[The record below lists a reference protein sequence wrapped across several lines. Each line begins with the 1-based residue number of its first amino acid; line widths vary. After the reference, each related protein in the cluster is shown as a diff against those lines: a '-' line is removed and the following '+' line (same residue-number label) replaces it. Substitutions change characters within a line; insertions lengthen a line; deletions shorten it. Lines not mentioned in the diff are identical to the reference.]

1 MTQRTDSP
9 RTFTEAIGKVH
20 RRTGGGEAVIFFK
33 NNKRKCPYFEGK
45 LESIN

>member
-20 RRTGGGEAVIFFK
+20 RRTGGGEAVIFLKIIKENFLTLK
-33 NNKRKCPYFEGK
+33 
-45 LESIN
+45 ESLSL